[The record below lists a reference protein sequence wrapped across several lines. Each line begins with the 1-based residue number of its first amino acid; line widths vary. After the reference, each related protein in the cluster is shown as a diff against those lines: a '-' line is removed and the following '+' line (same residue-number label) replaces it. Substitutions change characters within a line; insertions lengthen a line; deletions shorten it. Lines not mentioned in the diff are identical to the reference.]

1 MLGPGPAGELGAGLE
16 GEIEVSLHHVLTQH
30 SSPPRALNFGGIGVV
45 MGHELTHAFDD
56 QGRGHTVVSSSLEL
70 LMAPVK
76 PWDVESRPMD
86 PGWWRGVWGE
96 GSVDE
101 SPWGRWCPQGLNS
114 GLSRMQRLVLLR
126 ARV

>member
-16 GEIEVSLHHVLTQH
+16 GEIEVSFHHVLTQH

-56 QGRGHTVVSSSLEL
+56 QGRGHAVVSSSLEL

-86 PGWWRGVWGE
+86 PGWWRWGC
-96 GSVDE
+96 G
-101 SPWGRWCPQGLNS
+101 GRGLW
-114 GLSRMQRLVLLR
+114 MR
-126 ARV
+126 AHGGAGAPKG